1 MTFGKMS
8 AAIGILVILSASV
21 ASAQEKRG
29 EMIVASYADLKRE
42 IVKHRGKVVLVDFW
56 AGY

>member
-8 AAIGILVILSASV
+8 AAIGFLVILSASV

-29 EMIVASYADLKRE
+29 EMTVASYADLKRE